1 MAIVA
6 MAVTSLLS
14 AQDNAADPV
23 PKGQRQRDNVLPQ
36 ISVIDKLLSVESALA
51 GSLNRSSEEQWAQ
64 SYQDLYQKFMR
75 DGALS
80 AVPGKG
86 DDEVANALVLG
97 IKASDA
103 VLALKARNVEAM
115 NLAAEQIDALA
126 RKLGATE
133 AELGMA
139 NTVKKY
145 ARERR
150 WLDAF
155 MALGFLQRNIL
166 NYLRVHQ
173 ERVDQAK
180 MVIVG
185 GWLQGGRC
193 VTHVILENYGDLV
206 SNVLREPRL
215 VQMLSD
221 ALGEMKPEYKIDE
234 RMKKIMSLLPEIK
247 KRVSVG
253 FHEPVKKEDVEW
265 LHKTFDEL
273 VIEIT
278 TGKAGSGAP
287 AAAATPA
294 APGAVPVATP
304 VQPK

>member
-1 MAIVA
+1 MAL
-6 MAVTSLLS
+6 TSPLS
-14 AQDNAADPV
+14 AQDNAADPA
-23 PKGQRQRDNVLPQ
+23 PKSQRQRDKVLPQ
-36 ISVIDKLLSVESALA
+36 ISVIDKLLAVEGALASAL
-51 GSLNRSSEEQWAQ
+51 GRSTEEQWAQ

-80 AVPGKG
+80 AIPGKG
-86 DDEVANALVLG
+86 DDEMVNAFVLG

-126 RKLGATE
+126 RKLGASE

-166 NYLRVHQ
+166 NYLRVNQ
-173 ERVDQAK
+173 DRVDQAK
-180 MVIVG
+180 LVIVG
-185 GWLQGGRC
+185 GWIQGGRC
-193 VTHVILENYGDLV
+193 VTHVIKENYGDIV
-206 SNVLREPRL
+206 SNILREPRL
-215 VQMLSD
+215 VAMLQE
-221 ALGEMKPEYKIDE
+221 ALDEMAPKYKIDE
-234 RMKKIMSLLPEIK
+234 RLKKIMDLLPEIK

-273 VIEIT
+273 VMEIT
-278 TGKAGSGAP
+278 TGKAAAGAP

-294 APGAVPVATP
+294 TPGSVPSAIP
-304 VQPK
+304 VPPK